1 MGYDDDLDRAL
12 ASEQEILPSSGFLGG
27 VMETVQREASAP
39 PPIPFPWKRALP
51 GMVAGVLAVGIVEG
65 MSVTALVRG
74 GSGGTVE
81 LPAQAASILHAV
93 QNVGAGW
100 ILMALAISF
109 ACVKLTT
116 GFATVRTKN

>member
-1 MGYDDDLDRAL
+1 
-12 ASEQEILPSSGFLGG
+12 
-27 VMETVQREASAP
+27 METVQREASAP

-51 GMVAGVLAVGIVEG
+51 GMVAGVLAVGIVVG

-74 GSGGTVE
+74 GRGGTVE
-81 LPAQAASILHAV
+81 LPAV

-109 ACVKLTT
+109 ACVKLTS